1 MSLSS
6 ENRSYRKGVVL
17 GLTMAEILM
26 LVVFI
31 LLLAFASLLK
41 NEQDKVKLVEEN
53 RESLIKILHLINQPD
68 PDISKELVRVY
79 EQMPEILLEV
89 KKEDLKKDPSEPIE
103 EVIKRAIAKL
113 KIEKN
118 LNSLNKDLPIEEKL
132 NQALQENNEL
142 QSKLANMEGQNKN
155 LMRQCKGIGLPPC
168 WADKNGSPEYIFNLD
183 LQDDGIVIHDNKLPH
198 RAQEQAKL
206 NISHI
211 QYEAPLGIAPFSS
224 QTLTLLRYGQ
234 ANECRFFVRIF
245 DRTGT
250 DKKELY
256 KNLRQAVE
264 GNFYILKQN

>member
-1 MSLSS
+1 MSLTR

-17 GLTMAEILM
+17 GLTMAEILI
-26 LVVFI
+26 LIVFI

-41 NEQDKVKLVEEN
+41 NEQDKVNLMNEN

-79 EQMPEILLEV
+79 EKMPEILVEV
-89 KKEDLKKDPSEPIE
+89 KSQDLKNDPAEPIE
-103 EVIKRAIAKL
+103 EVIKRAVAKL
-113 KIEKN
+113 KVEKD
-118 LNSLNKDLPIEEKL
+118 LKSLNKDLPIEEKL
-132 NQALQENNEL
+132 NQALQEKDEL
-142 QSKLANMEGQNKN
+142 QSKLANVEGQNKN
-155 LMRQCKGIGLPPC
+155 LLKQCKGIGLPPC
-168 WADKNGSPEYIFNLD
+168 WADQNGSPEYIFNLD

-211 QYEAPLGIAPFSS
+211 RYEMPLGIAIFSS
-224 QTLTLLRYGQ
+224 QTIPILRYGK

-245 DRTGT
+245 DRTGV